1 MIKIRR
7 GLDLPIAGRP
17 EQVIYPGTE
26 ISSVAVMGYD
36 YVGLRPTMAVKEGDA
51 VQLGQL
57 LFADRDNDRAWI
69 TAPASGVVR
78 AVHRGERRVLQAVV
92 LDLDGDAAETFD
104 TWPES
109 ELDKLRSDQV
119 ADNLVRS
126 GLWAA
131 LRTRPYSKIPRA
143 AAAPHSLFVTAID
156 TNPLCAD
163 PAVVIAA
170 AAGDF
175 ANGLRVLRRLV
186 SCPIHLCTAVAAQ
199 IQTQPGIERHEFA
212 GPHPAGLVGT
222 HIHFIDPVSAH
233 KTVWHIGY
241 QDVIAIGQLFRSGRL
256 PVERVVALGGP
267 GVQTPRLVRTRLG
280 ADLAQLVQGSLL
292 PGALRLVSGSVLEGH
307 AARGELGYLGR
318 YHQQVTALAEGA
330 ERHLLRYLAPGAEAH
345 STLPVFLSRLNPRKL
360 FAMNCN
366 TNGSER
372 AMVPLGNYEKVMP
385 LDILPTQLL
394 RALIVGDTEA
404 AQQLGCLELDEED
417 LALCSYACVGKYEY
431 GPILRSNLARIEKE
445 G

>member
-1 MIKIRR
+1 M
-7 GLDLPIAGRP
+7 PIVGKP

-26 ISSVAVMGYD
+26 MSSVAVMGYD
-36 YVGLRPTMAVKEGDA
+36 YIGLRPTMAVKEGDA
-51 VQLGQL
+51 VRLGQL
-57 LFADRDNDRAWI
+57 LFADRDNDRAQI

-78 AVHRGERRVLQAVV
+78 AIHRGERRVLQAVV

-104 TWPES
+104 TWSES
-109 ELDKLRSDQV
+109 ELDKLRSDQI

-143 AAAPHSLFVTAID
+143 AAEPHSLFVTAID

-175 ANGLRVLRRLV
+175 ANGLRVLRQLV
-186 SCPIHLCTAVAAQ
+186 SCPIHLCTAADAQ
-199 IQTQPGIERHEFA
+199 IQAQPGIDRHEFA

-241 QDVIAIGQLFRSGRL
+241 QDVIAIGQLFSSGRL

-267 GVQTPRLVRTRLG
+267 GVQAPRLVRTRLG

-307 AARGELGYLGR
+307 TARGELGYLGR
-318 YHQQVTALAEGA
+318 YHQQVTALGEGA
-330 ERHLLRYLAPGAEAH
+330 ERHLLRYLVPGADAH

-360 FAMNCN
+360 LAMNCN

-404 AQQLGCLELDEED
+404 AQRLGCLELDEED